1 MRSKSPVRRVL
12 LCSWRE
18 EDPVWIYL
26 KDRTESTSGQLGRRV
41 QTGLDWRGEVKV
53 PIMTNVWAEQV
64 EDSSLD

>member
-1 MRSKSPVRRVL
+1 M
-12 LCSWRE
+12 
-18 EDPVWIYL
+18 WIYL